1 MKLFNLESPLMR
13 ALARIGDLIILNF
26 VWIICCIPIVTIG
39 AATTAMYSCYL
50 NRSTESSTLRRFFRS
65 FKINFAQSTVLFVV
79 EVVGLLV
86 VYANIRFYL
95 SYLSD
100 VSIVLQIV
108 FMIPSILILSIMG
121 YIFPLQAHFDNTI
134 KQTLKNAMLMCIANF
149 PFSLLILCI
158 NLIPIIIILI
168 NVEFFLKISII
179 FILMG
184 STTIAFVNSF
194 LLLRVFRHYEP
205 SDEDIEERANLYE

>member
-1 MKLFNLESPLMR
+1 MVDV
-13 ALARIGDLIILNF
+13 IGF
-26 VWIICCIPIVTIG
+26 
-39 AATTAMYSCYL
+39 
-50 NRSTESSTLRRFFRS
+50 
-65 FKINFAQSTVLFVV
+65 
-79 EVVGLLV
+79 LV
-86 VYANIRFYL
+86 VYAIIRFYL

-149 PFSLLILCI
+149 PLSLLILGI
-158 NLIPIIIILI
+158 NLLPIIIILI
-168 NVEFFLKISII
+168 DVESFLKISII

-194 LLLRVFRHYEP
+194 LLLRVFRHYVP
-205 SDEDIEERANLYE
+205 NDEDVEQES

>member
-26 VWIICCIPIVTIG
+26 VWIICCIPIATIG

-50 NRSTESSTLRRFFRS
+50 NRSTESSTLRRYFRS
-65 FKINFAQSTVLFVV
+65 FKINFVQSTVLFVV
-79 EVVGLLV
+79 EIIGLLV

-158 NLIPIIIILI
+158 NLINPSK
-168 NVEFFLKISII
+168 VFFIKFYIKHLNFIEVCIRFALKFRCKMEPNILKIC
-179 FILMG
+179 LCHLKD
-184 STTIAFVNSF
+184 V
-194 LLLRVFRHYEP
+194 V
-205 SDEDIEERANLYE
+205 